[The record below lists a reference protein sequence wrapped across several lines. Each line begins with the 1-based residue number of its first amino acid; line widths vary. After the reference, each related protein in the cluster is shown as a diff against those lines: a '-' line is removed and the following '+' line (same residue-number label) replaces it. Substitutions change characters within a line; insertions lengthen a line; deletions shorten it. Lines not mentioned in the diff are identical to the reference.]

1 MTAMPSPTSHDSPP
15 ASSALDAGLDPD
27 LDAVLA
33 SEQRIAGRTRP
44 AFLSLLIAFGIGIAA
59 SGLWNAY
66 AGPLREAVAGM
77 SPGLAWLAPQG
88 ADGTEPAADSPADP
102 VAGPADSAEA
112 AGDLRQNVDRIAAS
126 QEQIMRSIDQL
137 SAGQDQLT
145 KEIAKLQA
153 VDQSILSRNAEPP
166 APAPARAPAAR
177 RPAGALT
184 PAGSAPAPAP
194 PPQPR

>member
-1 MTAMPSPTSHDSPP
+1 MTAMPSPTSHDSP
-15 ASSALDAGLDPD
+15 SSALDAGLDPD

-33 SEQRIAGRTRP
+33 NEQRIAGRTRP

-77 SPGLAWLAPQG
+77 SPGLAWLAPPQG

-102 VAGPADSAEA
+102 AAGPADSADA
-112 AGDLRQNVDRIAAS
+112 AVDLRQNVDRIAAS

-153 VDQSILSRNAEPP
+153 VDQTILSRNAEPP
-166 APAPARAPAAR
+166 AAARAPAAR

-194 PPQPR
+194 APPPQPR